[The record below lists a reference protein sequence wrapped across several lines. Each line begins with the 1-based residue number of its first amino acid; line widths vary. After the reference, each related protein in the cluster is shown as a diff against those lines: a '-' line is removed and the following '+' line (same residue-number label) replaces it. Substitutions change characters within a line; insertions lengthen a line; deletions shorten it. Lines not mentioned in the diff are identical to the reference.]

1 MSDFHLFSPKSFELG
16 RSNSGSPLGPQN
28 PRFEDYESSID
39 IDLETASNLRPDSQ
53 RNDSGSNNSS
63 RTSSVVDSPSVYKT
77 IHRVRRLVI
86 ATLDDPYTLDQLREP
101 RMNIVVV
108 RPLVNRLY
116 DPDDPWMV
124 YCLLANRI
132 QFLREQSSTAHQTVS
147 IARAALCELVA
158 TRILRRFHE
167 EHSGPIG
174 LLLLS
179 HILVNGFDPFQGA
192 PTDIELEH
200 RHRQWPI
207 QKRHG
212 EPERR
217 LTALELAII
226 SESKVFVSSFACQ
239 KVIDAVY
246 EGRVVYTPIS
256 FVDILPDHYESCP
269 ISLYDPRQAPFLD
282 QTRLT
287 VPRVRNIIELSQF
300 LVLVCLYILTMM
312 HRSSHRATAFEYLF
326 CIYATGWCVD
336 EFAAMIDHG
345 WAVYSQTLWSFL
357 DIAFIVIFGVYA
369 MCRVHDGSIGS
380 MADGYGMQAL
390 CVAAPIL
397 LTRLAFATIPDNIV
411 FISIYA
417 MLKDFTLVTFLAI
430 WCFTG
435 FLLSLLWLNSSASA
449 PDENPAWA
457 TVCKWLLWIWFGLDG
472 TGIDHSAE
480 FHPILGPAL
489 MTAFAFLGNT
499 LFLTIMVAVLTN
511 IFSKIIADAPA
522 EIQFRRAVL
531 TFAGVKSDA
540 IFSYPPPF
548 NLVALLFMLP
558 LKAIL
563 TPLKFHELNVLLI
576 RTLNA
581 PTLLVIG
588 YIERRRA
595 RGGGL
600 HRSRKSS
607 LLRWNFSGFSPH
619 GDIQAVFKAAP
630 PEDVQTELEEL
641 DALSDV
647 GYAESELLSPRSLS
661 RRRTR
666 QRRPRRGSNLP
677 TPPAIFPLSSAVGGQ
692 KVAARRGSH

>member
-16 RSNSGSPLGPQN
+16 RSNSDSPTQRGQN
-28 PRFEDYESSID
+28 PRFEDYESS

-53 RNDSGSNNSS
+53 RNVGESGSTRNSS
-63 RTSSVVDSPSVYKT
+63 IADSPSVYKT
-77 IHRVRRLVI
+77 IHRVRRLMI

-101 RMNIVVV
+101 RMNVVVV

-158 TRILRRFHE
+158 TRVLRRFHE

-179 HILVNGFDPFQGA
+179 HILVSGFDPFQGA
-192 PTDIELEH
+192 PSDVESEH

-212 EPERR
+212 TPERR

-256 FVDILPDHYESCP
+256 FIDILPDHYESCP
-269 ISLYDPRQAPFLD
+269 ISLYDPRQAPLLD
-282 QTRLT
+282 QSRLT
-287 VPRVRNIIELSQF
+287 VPRVRKFIELSQF
-300 LVLVCLYILTMM
+300 LVLVCLYIFTMM
-312 HRSSHRATAFEYLF
+312 HRSSPRATVIEYLF
-326 CIYATGWCVD
+326 CIYASGWCVD
-336 EFAAMIDHG
+336 EFASMIDHG
-345 WAVYSQTLWSFL
+345 WTVYSQTLWSFL
-357 DIAFIVIFGVYA
+357 DIAFITIFGVYA
-369 MCRVHDGSIGS
+369 ACRLHDGAIGS

-417 MLKDFTLVTFLAI
+417 MLKDFTLQRLR
-430 WCFTG
+430 
-435 FLLSLLWLNSSASA
+435 

-540 IFSYPPPF
+540 IFAYPPPF
-548 NLVALLFMLP
+548 NLLALLFLLP
-558 LKAIL
+558 LKPVL
-563 TPLKFHELNVLLI
+563 TSRKFHEVNVFLI
-576 RTLNA
+576 RALNA
-581 PTLLVIG
+581 PTLLLIG
-588 YIERRRA
+588 YYERRSAWGGSLHRA
-595 RGGGL
+595 R
-600 HRSRKSS
+600 RSSR
-607 LLRWNFSGFSPH
+607 LRWNFSGFSPH
-619 GDIQAVFKAAP
+619 GDIQAVFQAAP
-630 PEDVQTELEEL
+630 PEDVQNEIEEL

-647 GYAESELLSPRSLS
+647 GYAESELISPRSLS
-661 RRRTR
+661 RRRTPR
-666 QRRPRRGSNLP
+666 ASRRRGSKLP
-677 TPPAIFPLSSAVGGQ
+677 SPPAIFPLSSALGGGQ
-692 KVAARRGSH
+692 TARRGSH

>member
-1 MSDFHLFSPKSFELG
+1 PKSFELG
-16 RSNSGSPLGPQN
+16 RSNSDDSPTQRGRRL
-28 PRFEDYESSID
+28 EDYESSID
-39 IDLETASNLRPDSQ
+39 LETASALRPDSQ
-53 RNDSGSNNSS
+53 RNASDSGGSS
-63 RTSSVVDSPSVYKT
+63 RSSSIADSPSIYRT

-86 ATLDDPYTLDQLREP
+86 ATLDEIEDDPYTLDQLREP
-101 RMNIVVV
+101 RMNVVVV

-132 QFLREQSSTAHQTVS
+132 QFLREQASTAHQTVS

-158 TRILRRFHE
+158 TRILRRFNE

-192 PTDIELEH
+192 PIDVEVEH

-287 VPRVRNIIELSQF
+287 VPRVRNFIELSQF

-312 HRSSHRATAFEYLF
+312 HRSSSRATVFEYLF
-326 CIYATGWCVD
+326 CIYASGWCVD
-336 EFAAMIDHG
+336 EFASMIDHG

-357 DIAFIVIFGVYA
+357 DIAFITIFGIYA
-369 MCRVHDGSIGS
+369 ACRLHDGSIGT

-540 IFSYPPPF
+540 IFAYPPPF
-548 NLVALLFMLP
+548 NLLALLFLLP
-558 LKAIL
+558 LKPVL
-563 TPLKFHELNVLLI
+563 TSRKFHEVNVSLI
-576 RTLNA
+576 RALNA
-581 PTLLVIG
+581 PTLLLIG
-588 YIERRRA
+588 CFERRHA
-595 RGGGL
+595 RNNPL
-600 HRSRKSS
+600 HRSARRSS
-607 LLRWNFSGFSPH
+607 RLRWNFSGFSPH
-619 GDIQAVFKAAP
+619 GDIQAVFQAAP
-630 PEDVQTELEEL
+630 PADIQNEIEEL

-647 GYAESELLSPRSLS
+647 GYAESELISPRSMS
-661 RRRTR
+661 RRRTPR
-666 QRRPRRGSNLP
+666 AARRRGSKLP
-677 TPPAIFPLSSAVGGQ
+677 SPPAIFPLSSALGRQAV
-692 KVAARRGSH
+692 RRGSH

>member
-1 MSDFHLFSPKSFELG
+1 
-16 RSNSGSPLGPQN
+16 
-28 PRFEDYESSID
+28 
-39 IDLETASNLRPDSQ
+39 
-53 RNDSGSNNSS
+53 
-63 RTSSVVDSPSVYKT
+63 
-77 IHRVRRLVI
+77 
-86 ATLDDPYTLDQLREP
+86 
-101 RMNIVVV
+101 
-108 RPLVNRLY
+108 
-116 DPDDPWMV
+116 
-124 YCLLANRI
+124 
-132 QFLREQSSTAHQTVS
+132 
-147 IARAALCELVA
+147 
-158 TRILRRFHE
+158 
-167 EHSGPIG
+167 
-174 LLLLS
+174 
-179 HILVNGFDPFQGA
+179 
-192 PTDIELEH
+192 
-200 RHRQWPI
+200 
-207 QKRHG
+207 
-212 EPERR
+212 
-217 LTALELAII
+217 
-226 SESKVFVSSFACQ
+226 
-239 KVIDAVY
+239 
-246 EGRVVYTPIS
+246 
-256 FVDILPDHYESCP
+256 
-269 ISLYDPRQAPFLD
+269 
-282 QTRLT
+282 
-287 VPRVRNIIELSQF
+287 
-300 LVLVCLYILTMM
+300 
-312 HRSSHRATAFEYLF
+312 
-326 CIYATGWCVD
+326 
-336 EFAAMIDHG
+336 
-345 WAVYSQTLWSFL
+345 
-357 DIAFIVIFGVYA
+357 
-369 MCRVHDGSIGS
+369 
-380 MADGYGMQAL
+380 
-390 CVAAPIL
+390 
-397 LTRLAFATIPDNIV
+397 
-411 FISIYA
+411 

-531 TFAGVKSDA
+531 TFAG
-540 IFSYPPPF
+540 
-548 NLVALLFMLP
+548 
-558 LKAIL
+558 
-563 TPLKFHELNVLLI
+563 FHELNVLLI
-576 RTLNA
+576 RTLNI

>member
-1 MSDFHLFSPKSFELG
+1 MSDFHLVSPKSFELG
-16 RSNSGSPLGPQN
+16 RSNSGSPTTQPGQN
-28 PRFEDYESSID
+28 PRFEDYDSSS
-39 IDLETASNLRPDSQ
+39 IDLETASNLRP
-53 RNDSGSNNSS
+53 GSRHNVSRAGSS
-63 RTSSVVDSPSVYKT
+63 RSSSIADSPSVYKT

-101 RMNIVVV
+101 RMNVVVV

-158 TRILRRFHE
+158 TRILRRFNE

-192 PTDIELEH
+192 PIDIEIEH
-200 RHRQWPI
+200 RRRQWPI

-217 LTALELAII
+217 LTTLELAII

-287 VPRVRNIIELSQF
+287 VPRVRNFIELSEF

-312 HRSSHRATAFEYLF
+312 HRSSSQATVFEYLF
-326 CIYATGWCVD
+326 CIYASGWCVD
-336 EFAAMIDHG
+336 EFASMIDHG

-357 DIAFIVIFGVYA
+357 DIAFISIFGIYA
-369 MCRVHDGSIGS
+369 MCRLHDGSMGT

-540 IFSYPPPF
+540 IFAYPPPF
-548 NLVALLFMLP
+548 NLLALLFLLP
-558 LKAIL
+558 LKAVL
-563 TPLKFHELNVLLI
+563 TSRKFHEVNVFLI
-576 RTLNA
+576 RTLHT
-581 PTLLVIG
+581 PTLLLIG
-588 YIERRRA
+588 YFERRSA
-595 RGGGL
+595 WGGTG
-600 HRSRKSS
+600 SP
-607 LLRWNFSGFSPH
+607 PH
-619 GDIQAVFKAAP
+619 GDIQAVFQAPP
-630 PEDVQTELEEL
+630 PEDVQNEIEEL

-647 GYAESELLSPRSLS
+647 GYAESELISPRSLS
-661 RRRTR
+661 RRRTPR
-666 QRRPRRGSNLP
+666 TARRRGSKLP
-677 TPPAIFPLSSAVGGQ
+677 SPPAIFPLSGALGRQ
-692 KVAARRGSH
+692 PARRGSH